1 MKLQTWV
8 YPWDIH
14 AGGVD
19 RVLGEIRDLG
29 LTGIELTSNYHAIA
43 TLAARGEGRRVLY
56 TEHGG
61 VFFPARAER
70 YGRIKPEVWPDDEI
84 VRIWPEVSER
94 SAKLGLRLNAWT
106 IGQFQPWITR
116 QVPECSKVLPTGDR
130 VPATTCPC
138 NTDVQE
144 FFCAMGADLSSQ
156 FPVDLIELEGIGF
169 HKFQYGWVRPR
180 ILIDIAPWTEWLLSL
195 CFCESCKARAR
206 RAGLDPDGLQARVRI
221 EIERC
226 FNAQSDTDPAG
237 PLEEMRAA
245 WLDRDPDLAGYLQ
258 CREDAVVDLVRNMA
272 DAVGEASQARLGVWA
287 PVEVDGSE
295 GVKLERVVD
304 KIGAVI
310 VWHPEMRREE
320 AARIR
325 RLTAA
330 ATPRVE
336 LTHFQASGWPHGPT
350 SPGFRAELEA
360 AIANAV
366 DQISFYNYGL
376 MRRWQL
382 KEMVALARSLTTR

>member
-1 MKLQTWV
+1 MKLQTWI
-8 YPWDIH
+8 YPWDIQ

-19 RVLGEIRDLG
+19 RVLGEICDLG
-29 LTGIELTSNYHAIA
+29 LTGIELTSNYHPIA

-61 VFFPARAER
+61 VFFPARSKR

-84 VRIWPEVSER
+84 IRIWPQVSER
-94 SAKLGLRLNAWT
+94 CAKLGLRLNAWS

-116 QVPECSKVLPTGDR
+116 QVPDCAKVLPTGDR

-138 NTDVQE
+138 NPDVQE
-144 FFCAMGADLSSQ
+144 FFCAMGADLAAQ

-180 ILIDIAPWTEWLLSL
+180 ILIDIAPWTEWLLGL

-206 RAGLDPDGLQARVRI
+206 RAGLDPHGLQKRVCT
-221 EIERC
+221 EIESC
-226 FNAQSDTDPAG
+226 FDAESDTDPAG
-237 PLEEMRAA
+237 PLDDMRSK
-245 WLDRDPDLAGYLQ
+245 WLARDPDLAGYQQ
-258 CREDAVVDLVRNMA
+258 CREDAVVDLVRSMA
-272 DAVGEASQARLGVWA
+272 DAVSAVSRARLSVWA
-287 PVEVDGSE
+287 PTEVDGSE
-295 GVKLERVVD
+295 GVKLERVLD

-310 VWHPEMRREE
+310 VWHPEKRVEE

-325 RLTAA
+325 QLTAA

-336 LTHFQASGWPHGPT
+336 LTHFQPCGWPHGPT
-350 SPGFRAELEA
+350 SPGFKTELGA
-360 AIANAV
+360 AIANGV

-382 KEMVALARSLTTR
+382 KEMVTLTRALTA

>member
-29 LTGIELTSNYHAIA
+29 LTGIELTSNYHPIA

-70 YGRIKPEVWPDDEI
+70 YGRIKPEIWPEDEI
-84 VRIWPEVSER
+84 VRVWPLVSER
-94 SAKLGLRLNAWT
+94 SVKLGLRLNAWS
-106 IGQFQPWITR
+106 IGQFQPWMTR
-116 QVPECSKVLPTGDR
+116 QVPECAKVLPTGDR

-138 NTDVQE
+138 NADVQE
-144 FFCAMGADLSSQ
+144 FFCAMAADLGSQ

-180 ILIDIAPWTEWLLSL
+180 ILIDIAPWTEWLLGL
-195 CFCESCKARAR
+195 CFCESCKERAR
-206 RAGLDPDGLQARVRI
+206 HAGLDPDGLQVRVCA

-226 FNAQSDTDPAG
+226 FDAESDVDPAG
-237 PLEEMRAA
+237 PLEEMRSE
-245 WLDRDPDLAGYLQ
+245 WLARDSALAGYLQ
-258 CREDAVVDLVRNMA
+258 CRENAVVDLVRGMA
-272 DAVGEASQARLGVWA
+272 DAVSKVSRARLGVWA

-295 GVKLERVVD
+295 GVKLERVLD
-304 KIGAVI
+304 KVGAVI
-310 VWHPEMRREE
+310 VWHPEARREE

-325 RLTAA
+325 QLTGA

-336 LTHFQASGWPHGPT
+336 LTHFQACGWPHGPT
-350 SPGFRAELEA
+350 SPGFKAELEA
-360 AIANAV
+360 AIANDV

-382 KEMVALARSLTTR
+382 KEMVALTRSLTA